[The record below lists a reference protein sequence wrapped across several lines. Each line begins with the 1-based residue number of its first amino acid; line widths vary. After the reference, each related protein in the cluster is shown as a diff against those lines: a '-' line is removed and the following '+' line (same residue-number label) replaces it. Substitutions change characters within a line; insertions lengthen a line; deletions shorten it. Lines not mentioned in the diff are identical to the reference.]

1 MHAKNT
7 GNNPVEGVRYV
18 DDLTAFIYY
27 VKNCPESLAS
37 AKQMAEIIQ
46 YGYHKNM
53 ELEVEDTSLPFK
65 FLSSMM
71 NVCKESGQIAA
82 AFYNKNYEKI
92 VDGLPQAFPTYQHY
106 DSFAPAQQ
114 KFSVV
119 VSTLHR
125 IGTSSNSQLA
135 VKSAFNTLCSE
146 LHLLKYP
153 YAVIKRAL
161 NRVRGDVGDGKAAWS
176 WPPWPQPQ
184 RQARERQP
192 TKARFFNSDLAF
204 SLARKTV
211 THEFTG
217 NPEEIEY
224 LYLGVT

>member
-1 MHAKNT
+1 MGSPVSPALAQIVCAYYETKMHAKNT

-27 VKNCPESLAS
+27 VKNCPKSLAT
-37 AKQMAEIIQ
+37 AKQMAETIQ

-82 AFYNKNYEKI
+82 AFYNKNYEQI
-92 VDGLPQAFPTYQHY
+92 VRGRAQAFPTYQHY
-106 DSFAPAQQ
+106 GSFAPAQQ

-153 YAVIKRAL
+153 YTVIKRAL
-161 NRVRGDVGDGKAAWS
+161 NRVRNVDDRWRGIPVPPLSAYARVGFPARAHQRLQKLGSHAATGDWA
-176 WPPWPQPQ
+176 
-184 RQARERQP
+184 
-192 TKARFFNSDLAF
+192 
-204 SLARKTV
+204 
-211 THEFTG
+211 
-217 NPEEIEY
+217 
-224 LYLGVT
+224 

>member
-1 MHAKNT
+1 
-7 GNNPVEGVRYV
+7 
-18 DDLTAFIYY
+18 
-27 VKNCPESLAS
+27 
-37 AKQMAEIIQ
+37 
-46 YGYHKNM
+46 
-53 ELEVEDTSLPFK
+53 
-65 FLSSMM
+65 MM

-106 DSFAPAQQ
+106 DSFAPVQQ

-153 YAVIKRAL
+153 YTVIKRAL
-161 NRVRGDVGDGKAAWS
+161 NRVRNVDDRWRGIPMPPLSAYARVGFPARAHQRLQKLGSHAATGDWA
-176 WPPWPQPQ
+176 
-184 RQARERQP
+184 
-192 TKARFFNSDLAF
+192 
-204 SLARKTV
+204 
-211 THEFTG
+211 
-217 NPEEIEY
+217 
-224 LYLGVT
+224 